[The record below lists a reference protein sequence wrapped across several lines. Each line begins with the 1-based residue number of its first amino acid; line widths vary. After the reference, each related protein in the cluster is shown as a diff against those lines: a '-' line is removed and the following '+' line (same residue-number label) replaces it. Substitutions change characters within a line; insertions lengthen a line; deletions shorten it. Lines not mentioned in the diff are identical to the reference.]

1 MGMTDKI
8 IEQFKKYN
16 PRLTVVAIYRFMF
29 RYYVI
34 AMYHP
39 EHQDEMDPYYIYHP
53 VMKRISYF
61 SVVKHLR
68 FYGLI
73 FRDRNLVYKREK

>member
-1 MGMTDKI
+1 MTDKI
-8 IEQFKKYN
+8 IEQFKEYN

-39 EHQDEMDPYYIYHP
+39 EQRDEMDPYYVYHP
-53 VMKRISYF
+53 LLKRISGY
-61 SVVKHLR
+61 SVVEHLR
-68 FYGLI
+68 AYGLI
-73 FRDRNLVYKREK
+73 FNKRNLIYERYEF